1 MTEALLSDLRV
12 VDLGWVWAGGVT
24 GHILADWGADV
35 IKIESS
41 NRIDPARQGRP
52 IIGDV
57 PDPEQNPMFHNV
69 NRGKRSITLDITK
82 PEGADIVRRLVA
94 TADVVI
100 ENMTPG
106 ALARA
111 GLDYDALRQ
120 INDRIVMVSQPIAG
134 QSGPFAQKR
143 GYGGTVNALVGLEF
157 VTGYRADTGDAADDQ
172 MVGFTHTIADPNVAV
187 VAATAILAAL
197 HRRRATGRGE
207 YIDLSM
213 WEALA
218 AHQPI
223 GLLDVQFNDRRG
235 FVRGNDHPLYAPYG
249 VYRCLDTDEGG
260 ESWLA
265 IAVETDAEW
274 EALCEAME
282 RPAWCTDPEY
292 ADHFGRRQHRT
303 ELDAH
308 LYEWTRTWEKF
319 ALETHLQA
327 RGVAGTACRDQ
338 ADRFLD
344 ASLREWGTYVD
355 VLHPVL
361 GTEPLYG
368 VPIHMTHHE
377 PVALRR
383 APMLGEHTHEV
394 LRDVLGM
401 DDAEIDRLDAAGVLQ

>member
-1 MTEALLSDLRV
+1 MPGPLLSDIRV
-12 VDLGWVWAGGVT
+12 VDMGWVWAGGVT

-82 PEGADIVRRLVA
+82 PEGAAIVKRLVV

-106 ALARA
+106 ALTRA

-120 INDRIVMVSQPIAG
+120 VNDRIVMVSQPIGG
-134 QSGPFAQKR
+134 QTGPFAQKR

-157 VTGYRADTGDAADDQ
+157 ITGYEKNEG
-172 MVGFTHTIADPNVAV
+172 MVGFTHTVADPNVAV

-197 HRRRATGRGE
+197 HRRRTTGRGE

-223 GLLDVQFNDRRG
+223 GLLDVQFNGRRG

-249 VYRCLDTDEGG
+249 IYRCLDGDDGTEG
-260 ESWLA
+260 WLA

-274 EALCEAME
+274 DALCAAME
-282 RPAWCTDPEY
+282 RPVWCRDPLL
-292 ADHFGRRQHRT
+292 ADRYQRRKHRHA
-303 ELDAH
+303 LDAY
-308 LYEWTRTWEKF
+308 LNEWTRGWDK
-319 ALETHLQA
+319 LELERHLQA

-355 VLHPVL
+355 VDHPVL

-368 VPIHMTHHE
+368 VPVHMEHHQH
-377 PVALRR
+377 VTLRR
-383 APMLGEHTHEV
+383 APMLGEHTREV
-394 LRDVLGM
+394 LREVLGM
-401 DDAEIDRLDAAGVLQ
+401 GDDELDRLDAAGVLR